1 MQPEQNGVSDFLKPE
16 NIVRMTLRMG
26 SLGRDIKAWAIFTA
40 PATPVSRRS
49 IKPTAHQ
56 GRGKVITVD
65 GYMRRVQ
72 GRQLVRNAE
81 PIAQ

>member
-16 NIVRMTLRMG
+16 DMVRMALRMG

-40 PATPVSRRS
+40 PATPVSKLS

-56 GRGKVITVD
+56 GRGKVITMD

-72 GRQLVRNAE
+72 DRQLVRNTK